1 MIEKCALAVITDH
14 GHSVI
19 PATWSDLDDDEED
32 FLVRHVERLRKTT
45 NASETRGRFRPDS
58 TLEQDFADAMAADK
72 EPFVAIAAQL
82 VQQLASAM
90 QGVNSASCVVVFVVE
105 AQSGGGKRTVS
116 LLKLDAEV
124 EAAQLDRSGEGV
136 RLRVFKDL
144 LPRPGEIQK
153 GLSWPDPRAPH
164 SSLVVLDAIVEGTA
178 KYFQN
183 AYRIDASP
191 NARTTEKALVEEL
204 SELTPARIAAA
215 VAVVGD
221 GGDAE
226 AVVDRIRGQVP
237 RFEVSAPELGAG
249 GAMPGMIRPQF
260 ATVVK
265 KSYEADGIEL
275 KLPLA
280 RMDQVHTR
288 RVGVEYETVI
298 RTSTPLTPVEP
309 EMSAGTDSV
318 SP

>member
-1 MIEKCALAVITDH
+1 MIEKCALAVITDR
-14 GHSVI
+14 GRNVI
-19 PATWSDLDDDEED
+19 PATWSDLDEDEED

-58 TLEQDFADAMAADK
+58 TLEKDFAAALTADK
-72 EPFVAIAAQL
+72 VAFVAVAGRL
-82 VQQLASAM
+82 VQQLADAM
-90 QGVNSASCVVVFVVE
+90 QGVNSASCVVALVVE
-105 AQSGGGKRTVS
+105 ESTKGGQRTVS

-144 LPRPGEIQK
+144 LPRPGDIQK

-164 SSLVVLDAIVEGTA
+164 STLVVLDAIVEGTA

-191 NARTTEKALVEEL
+191 NARVTEKALVEEL
-204 SELTPARIAAA
+204 AELTPSRIVAA
-215 VAVVGD
+215 VAAIGD

-226 AVVDRIRGQVP
+226 AVIERIRGQVP

-249 GAMPGMIRPQF
+249 GAMPGVIRPQF

-265 KSYEADGIEL
+265 KSYEADEIEL

-280 RMDQVHTR
+280 RMAQVRTR
-288 RVGVEYETVI
+288 RVGTGFQTVI
-298 RTSTPLTPVEP
+298 STSTPMTPVDNDDVSG
-309 EMSAGTDSV
+309 SA
-318 SP
+318 

>member
-1 MIEKCALAVITDH
+1 MIEKCALAVITDR
-14 GHSVI
+14 GRNVI
-19 PATWSDLDDDEED
+19 PATWSDLDEDEED

-58 TLEQDFADAMAADK
+58 TLEQDFTEALTADRSA
-72 EPFVAIAAQL
+72 FVAVAGRL
-82 VQQLASAM
+82 VQQLADAM
-90 QGVNSASCVVVFVVE
+90 QGVNSASCVVAFVVE
-105 AQSGGGKRTVS
+105 AQQGGVNRTVS

-124 EAAQLDRSGEGV
+124 EAAQLDRTSDGV

-144 LPRPGEIQK
+144 LPRPGDIQK

-164 SSLVVLDAIVEGTA
+164 STLVVLDAIVEGTA

-191 NARTTEKALVEEL
+191 NARITERALIEEL
-204 SELTPARIAAA
+204 SELPPARIAAA
-215 VAVVGD
+215 VAAVGH

-226 AVVDRIRGQVP
+226 TVIERIRGQVP
-237 RFEVSAPELGAG
+237 RFIVTAPELGAG

-265 KSYEADGIEL
+265 KTYEADEIEL

-280 RMDQVHTR
+280 RMSQVQTHQ
-288 RVGVEYETVI
+288 VGTGYETVI
-298 RTSTPLTPVEP
+298 LTSTPLTPVEQDDV
-309 EMSAGTDSV
+309 SGT
-318 SP
+318 P